1 MDTLLQIGLSNAVVA
16 SLLAVLALVVGAVCR
31 RPAVVHG
38 LWLLV
43 LLKLVTPP
51 LVHVPVPWPV
61 PADLAP
67 SAASPDA
74 GPTKPAADSPA
85 TVEEPDPEPFPPPGE
100 GTEGPLPEVRVSVEP
115 PEAEAPEPAAAPSSF
130 ARTEVL
136 ALIWVLGSAG
146 WFLLAGWRVARFQRL
161 LRHARPAPPPLRHRV
176 ARLARRLGLAECP
189 GVWLVPGRVAPML
202 WAVGGP
208 PRLLVPADL
217 LRQVGPEQQD
227 TLLLHELAHLR
238 RHDHW
243 VRALEFL
250 ALGLYWWHPA
260 AWLARR
266 QLREVE
272 EQCCDA
278 WVVSLLPGA
287 GRSYALALVETLDF
301 LSDARPAAPLLAS
314 GIGQVSDLKRRLT
327 MIMRGTTP
335 RSLGWGS
342 TLALFGLGALLLP
355 ALPTWAL
362 GDDKKEDEKR
372 EIRVRLVAEDDLD
385 LGPAFFFVNSL
396 DVGTI
401 DAPEDVKKIQAEVEK
416 LRAELQKKMAELRA
430 AQAKLKDEAK
440 AKMKGKVEE
449 KKGKEVHIEIG
460 SDGGKK
466 ERVIRI
472 EIAGGNLS
480 DDQLKDLIKNLEKAI
495 PGAGRV
501 IVSPDGDKPKEKQP
515 TPPMPPGAPGPKP
528 GAPGGPG
535 GLGAGF
541 GGGAGGFPG
550 AGGRG
555 MGGADPRIEKLEKR
569 LDELMKEL
577 ESLRKE
583 LKTPRREERRPG
595 AGADLPGQA
604 GADEARIA
612 AAQKAL
618 AERLDALKAFQAKA
632 VDFEKMAATRDAAA
646 AEALAKVGKYQE
658 QLKAAEARMQGAK
671 ATLDKVKAEKD
682 RVEKLF
688 QDGSVGK
695 GDLDKA
701 HAEYVHALEQVKVLT
716 AEGQRTKKEL
726 ADFNGR
732 ATAARDAV
740 RDMNKAKQDAEREIA
755 RLKKQLEE
763 LEARLKEG
771 R

>member
-1 MDTLLQIGLSNAVVA
+1 
-16 SLLAVLALVVGAVCR
+16 
-31 RPAVVHG
+31 
-38 LWLLV
+38 
-43 LLKLVTPP
+43 
-51 LVHVPVPWPV
+51 V
-61 PADLAP
+61 PAGEAAP
-67 SAASPDA
+67 
-74 GPTKPAADSPA
+74 
-85 TVEEPDPEPFPPPGE
+85 ERFPPPE
-100 GTEGPLPEVRVSVEP
+100 DAAEGPLPEVRVSIEA
-115 PEAEAPEPAAAPSSF
+115 PEAEAPAPAANPPAF
-130 ARTEVL
+130 ARVDAL
-136 ALIWVLGSAG
+136 ALVWVLGSAG
-146 WFLLAGWRVARFQRL
+146 WFFLAARRVARFQGM

-176 ARLARRLGLAECP
+176 GRLARRLGLAECP

-208 PRLLVPADL
+208 PRLLVPAEL

-287 GRSYALALVETLDF
+287 GRAYALALVETLDF

-372 EIRVRLVAEDDLD
+372 EIRVD
-385 LGPAFFFVNSL
+385 LGSDFFFVNFL
-396 DVGTI
+396 DAGAI

-430 AQAKLKDEAK
+430 AQAKAKDEAK
-440 AKMKGKVEE
+440 AKVKGKIEE
-449 KKGKEVHIEIG
+449 KKGKEIHIEIG

-472 EIAGGNLS
+472 EITGGNLS
-480 DDQLKDLIKNLEKAI
+480 DDQLKELIRGLEKAI

-501 IVSPDGDKPKEKQP
+501 IVSPDGDKPKEKP
-515 TPPMPPGAPGPKP
+515 VPPKPPGVPGGPGPKP
-528 GAPGGPG
+528 GAPGAGGFPG
-535 GLGAGF
+535 APGGF
-541 GGGAGGFPG
+541 GGGAGAGFPG
-550 AGGRG
+550 RP

-612 AAQKAL
+612 AAQKVL
-618 AERLDALKAFQAKA
+618 AERLDALKAVQAKA

-646 AEALAKVGKYQE
+646 AEALAKVSKYHD
-658 QLKAAEARMQGAK
+658 QLKAAEARMQEAK

-688 QDGSVGK
+688 QEGSVGK
-695 GDLDKA
+695 AELDKA
-701 HAEYVHALEQVKVLT
+701 HADYVHALEQVKVLT
-716 AEGQRTKKEL
+716 TEGQRTKKEL

-740 RDMNKAKQDAEREIA
+740 RDMNKAKQDTEREIA

-763 LEARLKEG
+763 LEARLNEG
-771 R
+771 K